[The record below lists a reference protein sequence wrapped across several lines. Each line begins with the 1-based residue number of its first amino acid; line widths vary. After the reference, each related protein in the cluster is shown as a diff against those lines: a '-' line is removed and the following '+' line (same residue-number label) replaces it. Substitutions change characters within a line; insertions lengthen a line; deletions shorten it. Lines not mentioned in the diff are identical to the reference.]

1 VRAARALLAGG
12 AQGVVVSLGRR
23 GLLAVQPGGT
33 LLAVP
38 PEQRGNPVGAGDA
51 AVAALV
57 DGQLAGRPWP
67 ARLRRAAAMSA
78 AAVRQ
83 PVAGEVDP
91 TDVAE
96 LEALTVVTEL

>member
-1 VRAARALLAGG
+1 MVA
-12 AQGVVVSLGRR
+12 SLGPR
-23 GLLAVQPGGT
+23 GLLAVWPGAA
-33 LLAVP
+33 LLAVAP
-38 PEQRGNPVGAGDA
+38 GQRGNPVGAGDA

-57 DGQLAGRPWP
+57 DGELAGRPWP

-83 PVAGEVDP
+83 PAAGEVNP

-96 LEALTVVTEL
+96 LEALIVVTEL